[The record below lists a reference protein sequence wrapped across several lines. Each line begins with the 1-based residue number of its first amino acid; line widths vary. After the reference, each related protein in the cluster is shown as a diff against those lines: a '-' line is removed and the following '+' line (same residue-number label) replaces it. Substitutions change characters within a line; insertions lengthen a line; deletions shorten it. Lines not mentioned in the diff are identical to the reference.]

1 MDRLVLFTK
10 LLLDYCLSLITP
22 EIISFFSKSFLV
34 LTYRHELGM
43 NYNFI
48 RPDLI
53 VGSCLQSPLDVD
65 KLRDIGV
72 KTVFCLQQDP
82 DLEYP
87 YY

>member
-1 MDRLVLFTK
+1 MTIFMDRLVLFTK

-53 VGSCLQSPLDVD
+53 VGSCLQVLKYHLSQPIYRR
-65 KLRDIGV
+65 KK
-72 KTVFCLQQDP
+72 KTLLNSV
-82 DLEYP
+82 
-87 YY
+87 